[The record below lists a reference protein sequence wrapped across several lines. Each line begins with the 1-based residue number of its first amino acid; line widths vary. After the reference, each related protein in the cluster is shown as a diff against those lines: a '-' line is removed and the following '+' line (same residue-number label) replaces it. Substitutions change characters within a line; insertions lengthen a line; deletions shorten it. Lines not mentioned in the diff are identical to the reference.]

1 MKQPGFELLLKL
13 GCPSHFL
20 SPGRPKA
27 KIPPRGAASRRRSAG
42 AFFVAGPPQGKNSP
56 SGGQQ
61 AEGAA
66 RGLFSLY
73 NNMKFAE
80 FEVGML
86 IKHPLVPVTREEMLD
101 FAQKYD
107 PQSFHID
114 DKQAEEG
121 HWGGLIAS
129 GWLTCGKA
137 MRMAVDSALHDSESF
152 GSPGLE
158 RLRWVLPVRAGDS
171 IRLEATVASKRVS
184 SSRSD
189 LGIIRWNW
197 NVFNQRDELVLE
209 MEATSMFELKSEQ
222 E

>member
-1 MKQPGFELLLKL
+1 M
-13 GCPSHFL
+13 
-20 SPGRPKA
+20 
-27 KIPPRGAASRRRSAG
+27 
-42 AFFVAGPPQGKNSP
+42 
-56 SGGQQ
+56 
-61 AEGAA
+61 
-66 RGLFSLY
+66 GLFWLH

-114 DKQAEEG
+114 DKQAEQG

-129 GWLTCGKA
+129 GWLTCGKT

-158 RLRWVLPVRAGDS
+158 RLRWVCPSVCPAVVQIWASFAGAGMSTTSAMNWCWSWKRPVC
-171 IRLEATVASKRVS
+171 L
-184 SSRSD
+184 
-189 LGIIRWNW
+189 N
-197 NVFNQRDELVLE
+197 
-209 MEATSMFELKSEQ
+209 
-222 E
+222 

>member
-1 MKQPGFELLLKL
+1 VAISIFFAAGPSQGESSPL
-13 GCPSHFL
+13 GQQAEGVAWGLFL

-27 KIPPRGAASRRRSAG
+27 KLPL
-42 AFFVAGPPQGKNSP
+42 
-56 SGGQQ
+56 GGQQ

-66 RGLFSLY
+66 WGLFSLY

-80 FEVGML
+80 FEVGMV
-86 IKHPLVPVTREEMLD
+86 IKHPLVPVTREEMLE

-129 GWLTCGKA
+129 GWLTCGKT

-209 MEATSMFELKSEQ
+209 MESTSMFELKSEQ

>member
-1 MKQPGFELLLKL
+1 MAISIFFLLR
-13 GCPSHFL
+13 H
-20 SPGRPKA
+20 
-27 KIPPRGAASRRRSAG
+27 
-42 AFFVAGPPQGKNSP
+42 
-56 SGGQQ
+56 
-61 AEGAA
+61 
-66 RGLFSLY
+66 
-73 NNMKFAE
+73 NMKFAE

-86 IKHPLVPVTREEMLD
+86 IKHPPVPVTREEMLD
-101 FAQKYD
+101 FARKYD

-114 DKQAEEG
+114 ENQAEQG

-129 GWLTCGKA
+129 GWLTCAKA
-137 MRMAVDSALHDSESF
+137 MRMAVDTSLHDSESF
-152 GSPGLE
+152 GSPGVE

-209 MEATSMFELKSEQ
+209 LDATSMFELKPSQ

>member
-1 MKQPGFELLLKL
+1 MLQILTEMVEWR
-13 GCPSHFL
+13 SRSFL
-20 SPGRPKA
+20 PPGRPKA
-27 KIPPRGAASRRRSAG
+27 KAPPWGGSKPKVQRGGS
-42 AFFVAGPPQGKNSP
+42 
-56 SGGQQ
+56 
-61 AEGAA
+61 
-66 RGLFSLY
+66 FSLHH
-73 NNMKFAE
+73 NMKFAE
-80 FEVGML
+80 FEVGMV

-171 IRLEATVASKRVS
+171 IRLEATVISKRVS

-197 NVFNQRDELVLE
+197 DVFNQRDERVLE
-209 MEATSMFELKSEQ
+209 LEATSMFELKVLQ
-222 E
+222 D

>member
-1 MKQPGFELLLKL
+1 MVKAPPL
-13 GCPSHFL
+13 GAASRRRSVGAFL

-27 KIPPRGAASRRRSAG
+27 KLPL
-42 AFFVAGPPQGKNSP
+42 
-56 SGGQQ
+56 GGQQ

-66 RGLFSLY
+66 WGLFALY

>member
-1 MKQPGFELLLKL
+1 MAI
-13 GCPSHFL
+13 S
-20 SPGRPKA
+20 
-27 KIPPRGAASRRRSAG
+27 I
-42 AFFVAGPPQGKNSP
+42 FFAAGPSQGESSP
-56 SGGQQ
+56 LEGQQ

-66 RGLFSLY
+66 WGLFSLY

-80 FEVGML
+80 FEVGMV
-86 IKHPLVPVTREEMLD
+86 IKHPLVPVTREEMLE

-129 GWLTCGKA
+129 GWLTCGKT

-209 MEATSMFELKSEQ
+209 MESTSMFELKSEQ